1 MQVKLGLFRGLK
13 SELNCP
19 VDTDSVHVALLSVI
33 TDIKYNVTLLT
44 WAQIPLSN
52 SCLFFFFK
60 PLTSKGAF
68 LVSNALPASPFLTS
82 NNLLA
87 FWI

>member
-44 WAQIPLSN
+44 WAQIPLSK
-52 SCLFFFFK
+52 SCLFFFFQATDLQGGLSCK
-60 PLTSKGAF
+60 
-68 LVSNALPASPFLTS
+68 
-82 NNLLA
+82 
-87 FWI
+87 